1 MLEKKIWENTISVKE
16 KFNFAMNTSLWVIH
30 RKFHSWEIEEDG
42 LFWAVLSLILVE
54 FNGKTGKEAIED
66 LKNSEDDELMT
77 EVSIIYENIISEL
90 HNQAEKKKK

>member
-1 MLEKKIWENTISVKE
+1 
-16 KFNFAMNTSLWVIH
+16 
-30 RKFHSWEIEEDG
+30 
-42 LFWAVLSLILVE
+42 LSLILVE